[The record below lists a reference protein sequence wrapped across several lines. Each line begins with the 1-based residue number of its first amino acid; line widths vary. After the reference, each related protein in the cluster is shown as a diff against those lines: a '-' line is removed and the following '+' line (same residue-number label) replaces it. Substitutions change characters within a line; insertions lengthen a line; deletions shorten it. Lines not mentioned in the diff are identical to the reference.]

1 MKKNIIIIDYHLGNL
16 YSVKNAFKKLN
27 LDISISSNEDKI
39 QNADALI
46 LPGVGAFKEAMTNL
60 EKYNLIN
67 VIKNFIISGKPFMGV
82 CLGLQL
88 LFEESNE
95 FENSKGLGII
105 KGKVSKLTFDSV
117 NNIKIPHIGWNSIY
131 KRNINDWNNTPLQD
145 LKNGTDMYFVHSY
158 HVKPLDESIISSYTN
173 YNDLIF
179 ASSIKK
185 DNIFACQFHPEK
197 SAKEGLDIYSNWIK
211 IHNLK

>member
-16 YSVKNAFKKLN
+16 YSVKNAFQELD
-27 LDISISSNEDKI
+27 LDITISSNEEI
-39 QNADALI
+39 IRNADALI
-46 LPGVGAFKEAMTNL
+46 LPGVGAFKEAMNNL
-60 EKYNLIN
+60 EKFNLIN
-67 VIKNFIISGKPFMGV
+67 IIKKFILSGKPFMGV

-105 KGKVSKLTFDSV
+105 KGKVSKLKFDPV
-117 NNIKIPHIGWNSIY
+117 KNIKIPHIGWNSIY
-131 KRNINDWNNTPLQD
+131 KKGINDWNNTPLQN
-145 LKNGTDMYFVHSY
+145 LNNGTDMYFVHSY
-158 HVKPLDESIISSYTN
+158 HVKPLDENIILSYTN

-197 SAKEGLDIYSNWIK
+197 SAKKGLEIYSNWIK